1 MYILI
6 ADKVKLSQS
15 SLYVSA
21 SPANADSEVKI
32 NYNRDPDN

>member
-6 ADKVKLSQS
+6 ADKAKRSQS